1 MNKTLKTIIIAAVI
15 LGAMAAAFALGASG
29 KLTAEK
35 QQNDRLVGVLLTTQP
50 LTESGDGRVYAEYI
64 DEEYVFKGAEGIRC
78 FFTKE
83 NTNAIVTHTD
93 EPLTDVDAGMN
104 MVDDEQETWWIK
116 ANIYISTEFEGVIY
130 TNNVYQTESGEVYA
144 VEGSGMEWT
153 GGLEE
158 DTSNSISV
166 SDSISA
172 AYENG
177 KTKSCGTSIELTLKY
192 IAAPEKIVV
201 SQFDGEGRLLS
212 NESFTPGELPDS
224 MESAAAY
231 IVAGTVSQSGTQY
244 EVFQPSDGSL
254 KALYCRDDK
263 ICVKQRCLVNWEDR

>member
-64 DEEYVFKGAEGIRC
+64 DEEYVFKGTEGIRC

-153 GGLEE
+153 GGLE

-166 SDSISA
+166 SDSVSA

-192 IAAPEKIVV
+192 IAAPEKIIV

-244 EVFQPSDGSL
+244 EVFQPGDGSL

>member
-35 QQNDRLVGVLLTTQP
+35 QQDDRLVGVLLTTQP

-116 ANIYISTEFEGVIY
+116 ANIYISTEFDGAIY

-153 GGLEE
+153 GGLE

-166 SDSISA
+166 SDSVSA

-192 IAAPEKIVV
+192 IAAPEKIIV

-212 NESFTPGELPDS
+212 NESFTSGELPDS
-224 MESAAAY
+224 MESSAAY
-231 IVAGTVSQSGTQY
+231 IVVGTVSQSGTQY
-244 EVFQPSDGSL
+244 EVFQPGDGSL
-254 KALYCRDDK
+254 KALYCRDDN
-263 ICVKQRCLVNWEDR
+263 ICVMQRCLVNWEDK

>member
-1 MNKTLKTIIIAAVI
+1 MNKTLKTIIVAAVI

-50 LTESGDGRVYAEYI
+50 LTESGDGRVYAECI

-130 TNNVYQTESGEVYA
+130 TNNVYQTEFGEVYA
-144 VEGSGMEWT
+144 AEGSGVECT
-153 GGLEE
+153 GGLE
-158 DTSNSISV
+158 DMSNSISV

-244 EVFQPSDGSL
+244 EVFQPGDESL
-254 KALYCRDDK
+254 KALYCRDDN
-263 ICVKQRCLVNWEDR
+263 ICVMQRCLVNWEGR

>member
-35 QQNDRLVGVLLTTQP
+35 QQDDRLAGVLLTTQP

-64 DEEYVFKGAEGIRC
+64 DEEYVFKGTEGIRC

-104 MVDDEQETWWIK
+104 MVDDEQETCWIK
-116 ANIYISTEFEGVIY
+116 ANIYISTEFDGAIY

-153 GGLEE
+153 GGLE

-166 SDSISA
+166 SDSVSA

-192 IAAPEKIVV
+192 IAAPEKIIV

-212 NESFTPGELPDS
+212 NESFTSGELPDS
-224 MESAAAY
+224 MESSAAY
-231 IVAGTVSQSGTQY
+231 IVVGTVSQSGTQY
-244 EVFQPSDGSL
+244 EVFQPSNESL

-263 ICVKQRCLVNWEDR
+263 ICVMQRCLVNWEDR